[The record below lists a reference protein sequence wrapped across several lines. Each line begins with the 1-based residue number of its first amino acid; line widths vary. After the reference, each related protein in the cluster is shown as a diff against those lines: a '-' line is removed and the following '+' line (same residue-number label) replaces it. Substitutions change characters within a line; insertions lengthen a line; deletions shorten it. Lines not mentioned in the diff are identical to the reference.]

1 MGEYIL
7 KTASASDWQKWLNQW
22 KHKYNIDIVNMDSFE
37 KEGIVFVT
45 MLINRKE
52 IGGVSEG

>member
-7 KTASASDWQKWLNQW
+7 KTASASDWQKRLNQW
-22 KHKYNIDIVNMDSFE
+22 KHTYNIDIISMDSFE
-37 KEGIVFVT
+37 KDGVVLVT

-52 IGGVSEG
+52 K